1 MIRSLLLYMRYITGT
16 LLSDNRPVLFHE
28 AGRPWVVPK
37 IHKIEEYPKEEF
49 GNALPKAIRWL
60 LRATERMNDDGF
72 GSFHLRSG
80 WTTSYPETSGYI
92 IPTLLKYGIKYSEKE
107 PVNAA
112 RRTADWLISIQ
123 KPSGGWQGM
132 RMADNK
138 PEVVFNTGQVI
149 RGMNAAF
156 RHFGDEKYL
165 ESAKKAADWLCKVQ
179 EDNGSWKKHALMEE
193 ERVYDSF
200 VSAPLIETYR
210 LSGEEKYRDAAVRNL
225 DWILNEKQL
234 RNGWFEDCDNT
245 VKHND
250 RPILHTISYTID
262 GLIDAGEMLGRD
274 DYFEAGKKAAENLLK
289 SFFSGGRMWG
299 RYDREW
305 KGSEHFIC
313 TGGAQIAIIWL
324 KIYGRTLEECYL
336 EAAGRM
342 IDLLIFIQDRK
353 NADNDNTLGAVPGS
367 FPVWGK
373 YEPFAFP
380 NWATKFFADAL
391 MLIHGTGY
399 EGENGS

>member
-1 MIRSLLLYMRYITGT
+1 MIRSLLLYMHYITGT
-16 LLSDNRPVLFHE
+16 LLSENRPVLLHE
-28 AGRPWVVPK
+28 AGRPWAIPRA
-37 IHKIEEYPKEEF
+37 HKIKEYPQEEI
-49 GNALPKAIRWL
+49 GSALHKAIRWL
-60 LRATERMNDDGF
+60 LRATERMDDDGF

-92 IPTLLKYGIKYSEKE
+92 IPTLLKYGTKYPEKE
-107 PVNAA
+107 AVNAA
-112 RRTADWLISIQ
+112 KRSADWLISIQ

-156 RHFGDEKYL
+156 RYFGEEKYL
-165 ESAKKAADWLCKVQ
+165 ESAKKAADWLWKVQ
-179 EDNGSWKKHALMEE
+179 QDNGSWKKHALMEE

-200 VSAPLIETYR
+200 VSVPLIETYR
-210 LSGEEKYRDAAVRNL
+210 LSGEIKYRDAAARNL
-225 DWILNEKQL
+225 DWIINEKQL

-274 DYFEAGKKAAENLLK
+274 DYFKAGKKAAENLLK
-289 SFFSGGRMWG
+289 SFFSVGRMWG
-299 RYDREW
+299 RYDCEW

-324 KIYGRTLEECYL
+324 KIYGHTLEKYFL

-342 IDLLIFIQDRK
+342 IDLLVYIQDRK
-353 NADNDNTLGAVPGS
+353 DADNENTLGALPGS
-367 FPVWGK
+367 FPLWGK

-391 MLIHGTGY
+391 MLIQGT
-399 EGENGS
+399 EHEDESGS